1 MAIKKPLPQRLK
13 KLENSDLLSIKDSN
27 GDFLVVTKQETT
39 KVIKDFIE
47 AQFSNELDEM
57 SRNIATSE
65 KRKLEKI
72 VTDRLNDIEKNIDAF
87 IEHKFT
93 LLSEKICDMLITRK
107 FGEEVNKKAEELLL
121 KKRGQ
126 F

>member
-87 IEHKFT
+87 IEYKFT

-107 FGEEVNKKAEELLL
+107 FGEEVNKKADELLL
-121 KKRGQ
+121 KKRGK